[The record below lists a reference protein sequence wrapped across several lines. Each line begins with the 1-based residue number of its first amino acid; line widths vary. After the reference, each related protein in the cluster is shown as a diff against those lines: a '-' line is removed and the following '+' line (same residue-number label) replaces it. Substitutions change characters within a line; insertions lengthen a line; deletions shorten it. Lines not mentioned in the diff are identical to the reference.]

1 MGIVKE
7 IVGTGLGMLAQNSR
21 AKKQHNRQK
30 ELMGLQLG
38 NQKSLN
44 KQGHELQMDMWNKT
58 NYGAQKDHMLEAGL
72 NPALM
77 YGMSGGGGA
86 TTGSQGGGS
95 AQGGNASA
103 PMDIGNALQM
113 GLMEAQIENIKAD
126 TKDKLSKVPVNTS
139 TTNLNNAIANL
150 KGVESN
156 KIEEEANRL
165 IEQTRELAIKN
176 EINEATKEQQIKTIE
191 LNAINGA
198 IKNGLD
204 KANKRLSDEKLR
216 EISHE
221 IKRKWT
227 ETGIKGVQTILNGV
241 IGLTGAGK
249 VSAIIGKVLGDANK
263 KKTIGKINTES
274 LEKWNKNKN

>member
-1 MGIVKE
+1 MGIVRE
-7 IVGTGLGMLAQNSR
+7 IVGTGIGMLAQNSR

-30 ELMGLQLG
+30 ELMGIQLG
-38 NQKSLN
+38 NQKNLN

-58 NYGAQKDHMLEAGL
+58 NYGAQKEHMLEAGL

-126 TKDKLSKVPVNTS
+126 TKDKLSKVPVNHS

-150 KGVESN
+150 KNVESN
-156 KIEEEANRL
+156 KIDEEANRL
-165 IEQTRELAIKN
+165 KEQTRELAIKN
-176 EINEATKEQQIKTIE
+176 EINEATKDEQIKTIE

-198 IKNGLD
+198 IKNALD

-216 EISHE
+216 EVSHE

-227 ETGIKGVQTILNGV
+227 ETGIKGIQTILNGV

-249 VSAIIGKVLGDANK
+249 VGEIIGKVLGDK
-263 KKTIGKINTES
+263 KKKKVIGEINTES
-274 LEKWNKNKN
+274 LEKWNKNKE